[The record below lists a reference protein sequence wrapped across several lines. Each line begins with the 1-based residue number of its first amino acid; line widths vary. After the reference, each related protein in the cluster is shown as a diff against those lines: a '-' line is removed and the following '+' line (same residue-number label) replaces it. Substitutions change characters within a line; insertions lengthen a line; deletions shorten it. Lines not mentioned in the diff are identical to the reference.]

1 MIDVPIILAEHV
13 HHETQISNVVD
24 WYNIGA
30 AYPDS
35 NGLNFFKLL
44 MGSKNNEFSFFLIQL
59 QHISGHPIFNLFNK
73 TLHMMNTVI
82 LS

>member
-1 MIDVPIILAEHV
+1 MTDVSSILAEHV
-13 HHETQISNVVD
+13 HHETEISDMVD
-24 WYNIGA
+24 WYT

-35 NGLNFFKLL
+35 NVLNFFKLL

-59 QHISGHPIFNLFNK
+59 QHISGHPIFNLFNT
-73 TLHMMNTVI
+73 TLHTMNTVI